1 MNHFR
6 PGLIIMHNVRILF
19 SKGKKKKTTSF
30 YLSAFKKS
38 SVVSLKGNVFREA
51 QYFLRLQSE
60 MTFWN
65 QNRDKLLITTH
76 NGRLSTSDTAFSVFI
91 LNINYKVCS
100 SWWNLI
106 LPKKFIPSKLRI
118 LTNLLIKYSL
128 SDYKSLMNYFTS
140 VYHTLN
146 FPNYYIFIWIA
157 VNIGCCWWQ

>member
-1 MNHFR
+1 MVFILSDSLGSPTKMNHFR
-6 PGLIIMHNVRILF
+6 PRLIITHNVRILS
-19 SKGKKKKTTSF
+19 SKGKKKKKTTSF

-65 QNRDKLLITTH
+65 QSRDKLLITTH

-118 LTNLLIKYSL
+118 LTNLLIKYRL
-128 SDYKSLMNYFTS
+128 IIN
-140 VYHTLN
+140 H
-146 FPNYYIFIWIA
+146 
-157 VNIGCCWWQ
+157 